1 MKFIRRHDLTPHTRI
16 EMVRLAWLNQGIY
29 GKMTQIA
36 QEYHI
41 SRTWLSQLIWAANL
55 QLETLFSEQKPHAQ
69 DSQILFEPL
78 ILLLRLEGKCSL
90 PSLSS
95 ILKYFQYQPNSVGY
109 LSECF
114 QHYGAALPSTLAMV
128 ERTVVFYL
136 SDEIFARH
144 QPILVTIEAQS
155 TAILKIQLASD
166 RSAETWK
173 AHFDALGD
181 HRFHSIGM
189 ASDRGLG
196 LMAGYHA
203 ACPDARW
210 VCDRFHE
217 FQDLFDRRRQL
228 ERKAYAAIAKEDEA
242 AHMFHHAKSEA
253 NLAKRLQHYERAHHA
268 CEHAMARYD
277 QLDLLL
283 HLLRDALHLCSP
295 WGRLRTVAG
304 VRAELTLLLSLIA
317 EIDDAVLPKLL
328 HTLHAH
334 LDDILVPFEQAE
346 SLHIALLDLVPQQIL
361 DALVLAWHH
370 AHLSYQS
377 SAKQKRYHQHE
388 SQQWLA
394 FAEGLLEHQFTPLQ
408 AVVFEKLDAIVQA
421 SSLVELVNSFIRPYL
436 NSSKG
441 QITQETLNLI
451 MFYHNHRRYKSGKRQ
466 GKAPIELL
474 TGEALKADWVALL
487 LQHTQEPSPCPSL
500 IPSAPLTLVP
510 PGHEHTTSSQT
521 PPGQVLLEPSTE
533 SAIPWSPMDAE
544 AA

>member
-16 EMVRLAWLNQGIY
+16 EIVRLAWLNQGIY

-36 QEYHI
+36 QDYHI
-41 SRTWLSQLIWAANL
+41 SRTFLYQLMWAANL
-55 QLETLFSEQKPHAQ
+55 QLETLFSDQKPHLQAPQ
-69 DSQILFEPL
+69 PLLEPL
-78 ILLLRLEGKCSL
+78 ILLLRLEGKCSI
-90 PSLSS
+90 PSMSS

-114 QHYGAALPSTLAMV
+114 QNYGAALPSTLSMAKH
-128 ERTVVFYL
+128 TVVFYL

-155 TAILKIQLASD
+155 TAILKMQLASD
-166 RSAETWK
+166 RLAETWK
-173 AHFDALGD
+173 AHFDDLGD
-181 HRFHSIGM
+181 HRFHSLGM
-189 ASDRGLG
+189 ASDRGRG
-196 LMAGYHA
+196 LVAGYHA
-203 ACPDARW
+203 ACQDARW

-217 FQDLFDRRRQL
+217 FRDLFDRRRQL

-242 AHMFHHAKSEA
+242 AQTFHNAKSEA
-253 NLAKRLQHYERAHHA
+253 HLHKRLQHYEHAHSA
-268 CEHAMARYD
+268 CEQAIARYD

-283 HLLRDALHLCSP
+283 QLLRDALHLCSP
-295 WGRLRTVAG
+295 CGRLRTVAG
-304 VRAELTLLLSLIA
+304 VRAELLLLLSLIE

-328 HTLHAH
+328 HPIRSH
-334 LDDILVPFEQAE
+334 LDEILAPFEQAE
-346 SLHIALLDLVPQQIL
+346 SLYGALLDLVPQQIL

-370 AHLSYQS
+370 EHLSYQS
-377 SAKQKRYHQHE
+377 HGKQKRYHQHE
-388 SQQWLA
+388 SQQWLD
-394 FAEGLLEHQFTPLQ
+394 FAEGLLDNQFELLK

-474 TGEALKADWVALL
+474 TGEALEADWVTLL
-487 LQHTQEPSPCPSL
+487 IQRLQEASQGPSL
-500 IPSAPLTLVP
+500 PSSAPLALVP
-510 PGHEHTTSSQT
+510 HRHEHARPAQT
-521 PPGQVLLEPSTE
+521 PPGQEILEPSTE
-533 SAIPWSPMDAE
+533 SALSWSPMDA
-544 AA
+544 AAA

>member
-29 GKMTQIA
+29 GKMTQMA

-41 SRTWLSQLIWAANL
+41 SRTFLYQLMWAADL
-55 QLETLFSEQKPHAQ
+55 QLETLFSEQKPYVEDPHP
-69 DSQILFEPL
+69 LFEPF

-90 PSLSS
+90 PSLAS
-95 ILKYFQYQPNSVGY
+95 ILKYLQCKPNRVGCR
-109 LSECF
+109 SECC
-114 QHYGAALPSTLAMV
+114 QHYGRALPATLAMA
-128 ERTVVFYL
+128 EHTVVFYL

-166 RSAETWK
+166 RSAETWQ
-173 AHFDALGD
+173 AHFDDLGE

-189 ASDRGLG
+189 ASDRGRG
-196 LMAGYHA
+196 LVAGYHA
-203 ACPDARW
+203 ACQDARW

-217 FQDLFDRRRQL
+217 FRDLFDRRRQL

-242 AHMFHHAKSEA
+242 AHTFHNAKSEA
-253 NLAKRLQHYERAHHA
+253 HLHKRLQHYERAHHA
-268 CEHAMARYD
+268 CEQAIARYD

-295 WGRLRTVAG
+295 FGRLRTVVG
-304 VRAELTLLLSLIA
+304 VRSELMLLFSLLE
-317 EIDDAVLPKLL
+317 EIDDTVLPKLL
-328 HTLHAH
+328 HPIRSH
-334 LDDILVPFEQAE
+334 LDDILAPFAQAE
-346 SLHIALLDLVPQQIL
+346 SMHVELLDLVPQQIL

-370 AHLSYQS
+370 EHLSYQS
-377 SAKQKRYHQHE
+377 QAKHKRYHQHE
-388 SQQWLA
+388 SQQWLDVA
-394 FAEGLLEHQFTPLQ
+394 DGLLDTQFEPLK

-421 SSLVELVNSFIRPYL
+421 SSLVELVNAFIRPYL

-466 GKAPIELL
+466 GKAPMELL
-474 TGEALKADWVALL
+474 TGEALEADWVALL
-487 LQHTQEPSPCPSL
+487 IQRTQEVSQGPSL
-500 IPSAPLTLVP
+500 TSSAPLALVP
-510 PGHEHTTSSQT
+510 HHHEHTAPSQT
-521 PPGQVLLEPSTE
+521 PPGQAILEPSTE
-533 SAIPWSPMDAE
+533 SAFSWSPMDAE